1 MKFIV
6 LLGMFILMSSTV
18 FGEVIELSPTET
30 MVDIL
35 NYNEKSVSMHISVGK
50 FERTIQQEGDVAFD
64 NLFVD
69 SWSRLR
75 EEGYPALP
83 SIRKMVM
90 VPENGSIDVDIS
102 VLHSTEFENI
112 LPYPAQ
118 PSAVDNDAFDT
129 PPFTYNEQ
137 FYTSQ
142 NTYPEKMYTI
152 SDVYTI
158 RGLSFVYLTITPFQ
172 YHASKNILSVA
183 EEFEISLNI
192 SGNYEFDDRLYSKYL
207 SSIVM
212 NNAVN
217 PVYEIP
223 QRNQPKD
230 VDGADLIIVTT
241 YDFMDAAETLKEWK
255 SQKGFYT
262 DIAYLEEISSTASN
276 IYTYLFL
283 AYEIWSLPPSF
294 VIFLGDSDIVPTNY
308 INDQLSGGLLGSDR
322 PYACMDAD
330 FHPDM
335 GYGRISVDD
344 EQQAFV
350 VIDKIIQYE
359 KNPPTLPSFY
369 EDVVNAG
376 YFQDDEHDG
385 YETRR
390 FIKTSEEMRDF
401 LLTENY
407 DAERIYV
414 TEGSVNPTNYNNGY
428 YANGGPIPDELLR
441 ANGFPWNGSATDI
454 TNAINTGIFMLT
466 HRDHGYTAGWGDP
479 AYSINNVLQ
488 LTNGELVPMVFSIN
502 CQTGWFD
509 SETDTDP
516 GPSFECFCEE
526 FLRKGNGGAVSTIGA
541 CRNSLSGYNDF
552 LALGMI
558 DGMWN
563 NFLPSFGFDTN
574 GYLGYVL
581 YNGLLAM
588 EEMWGGNST
597 EYEFNIFHVIGD
609 PTIQIWREQPQ
620 EITATHDLSFTY
632 DITSIPITTN
642 INEGI
647 ASLVVDGE
655 LVGKAEFTSSSFD
668 LYLSESLA
676 TPQTGTITIT
686 ARDHQPYIQSVTF
699 IPPNGS
705 FVIIDNFSISDINGN
720 DDGEWDAGEEIV
732 LTYNMTNVGNEPADT
747 VDVVINTDENY
758 LVIDQPLTKIIG
770 LAPGE
775 STSYS
780 TDAQISMDCTNN
792 QKITVEAIVSNLEVD
807 FIDVQNFYVVKLPKI
822 LLPVDSVY
830 YVVYD
835 NSVVSIPFE
844 IQNIGADTL
853 RCKLTNHS
861 HQCADIS
868 ENASYLTIPHVVE
881 FDSLSQLTLTMWL
894 KLSQISQPGFI
905 LNKGVINGDLSFTI
919 SMTNSSTLLYKFR
932 NASGTDF
939 QKIVSLDVAFDE
951 WFNLAIVV
959 DETSITSYLNGDLL
973 ETDNFTSPIY
983 STSTDI
989 LVGSYVNSVYEFNG
1003 YIDELGIYT
1012 EALTQNELQGII
1024 CSTVREN
1031 TPALLSYYKFDSDT
1045 EILDYTGYNDA
1056 IPEGAVSFNEAGAPV
1071 MTWFGFNCL
1080 ELVVEPYQN
1089 LVMDI
1094 SFNTLGYD
1102 PQLFSSSMEITSNA
1116 ENRSDVLI
1124 PIELLYEPYS
1134 VDNNNVNGAF
1144 SVIYSNPYSPND
1156 EIQFSLKTQ
1165 QHISVDIYNI
1175 KGQFVTNIVDDMLAP
1190 QYYSYQWNGKDH
1202 LGRTVENGIYF
1213 IRINAEESTNFK
1225 KMIFLR

>member
-1 MKFIV
+1 MKHMV
-6 LLGMFILMSSTV
+6 LLGLCVLLSSSL
-18 FGEVIELSPTET
+18 FGEVIELSPDQTV
-30 MVDIL
+30 VDVTHFDQNKVIMQITL
-35 NYNEKSVSMHISVGK
+35 DK
-50 FERTIQQEGDVAFD
+50 FERTVQQKGDLAFD

-90 VPENGSIDVDIS
+90 VPSDGSIDVEIN
-102 VLHSTEFENI
+102 VVHSAEYENI

-142 NTYPEKMYTI
+142 NTYPQKMYSI
-152 SDVYTI
+152 SDVFTI

-183 EEFEISLNI
+183 EEFEISINI
-192 SGNYEFDDRLYSKYL
+192 SGTYEFDDRLYSKNL
-207 SSIVM
+207 SSIVL
-212 NNAVN
+212 NNAIN

-223 QRNQPKD
+223 QRTHPKD

-262 DIAYLEEISSTASN
+262 DIAYLEEIGSTASN

-308 INDQLSGGLLGSDR
+308 IPDQLSGGYLGTDR
-322 PYACMDAD
+322 PYACMDGD
-330 FHPDM
+330 YHPDF
-335 GYGRISVDD
+335 GYGRLSVDD

-359 KNPPTLPSFY
+359 KNPPALSSFY

-376 YFQDDEHDG
+376 YFQDDEHNG

-401 LLTENY
+401 LLSENY

-414 TEGSVNPTNYNNGY
+414 TEGSVTPTHYNNGY

-441 ANGFPWNGSATDI
+441 ANGFPWNGNATDI
-454 TNAINTGIFMLT
+454 TNAINNGIFMLT

-479 AYSINNVLQ
+479 AYSNANIAQ
-488 LTNGELVPMVFSIN
+488 LTNGELLPMVFSIN
-502 CQTGWFD
+502 CQTAWFD
-509 SETDTDP
+509 SETDDDP
-516 GPSFECFCEE
+516 GTFECFTEM
-526 FLRKGNGGAVSTIGA
+526 FIRKEDGGAVSTIGA

-563 NFLPSFGFDTN
+563 NFLPDFGFDTN

-581 YNGLLAM
+581 YQGLIAM
-588 EEMWGGNST
+588 EEMWNPLQ
-597 EYEFNIFHVIGD
+597 YEFDIFHVIGD

-620 EITATHDLSFTY
+620 EITAIHDPSFTY

-642 INEGI
+642 IDEGI
-647 ASLVVDGE
+647 ATLVVDGE
-655 LVGKAEFTSSSFD
+655 LIGKTEFTSSTFD
-668 LYLSESLA
+668 LYLSESLS

-686 ARDHQPYIQSVTF
+686 ARDHQPYVQSVTF

-705 FVIIDNFSISDINGN
+705 FVIIDNFSISDLNGN
-720 DDGEWDAGEEIV
+720 ADGEWDAGEEIV
-732 LTYNMTNVGNEPADT
+732 LTYNMTNVGNEP
-747 VDVVINTDENY
+747 VDSVDFEIDTDESF
-758 LVIDQPLTKIIG
+758 LDITQPVTTIIG
-770 LAPGE
+770 LLPSE
-775 STSYS
+775 SIMYS
-780 TDAQISMDCTNN
+780 TDALISIDCTHN
-792 QKITVEAIVSNLEVD
+792 QRITLEAIVSNLGSDFVD
-807 FIDVQNFYVVKLPKI
+807 IQNFNVVKLPKI
-822 LLPVDSVY
+822 VLPIDSVY
-830 YVVYD
+830 YEVSD
-835 NSVVSIPFE
+835 NSVVSVPFE

-853 RCKLTNHS
+853 RCILINHS
-861 HQCADIS
+861 HQCANLT
-868 ENASYLTIPHVVE
+868 ENASYLTIPHVIE
-881 FDSLSQLTLTMWL
+881 FENLSQLTLTMWL

-905 LNKGVINGDLSFTI
+905 LNKGLINGDLSFTI
-919 SMTNSSTLLYKFR
+919 SMTSNSTLLYKFR
-932 NASGTDF
+932 DASGADF
-939 QKIVSLDVAFDE
+939 QKIVSLDVALDE
-951 WFNLAIVV
+951 WFNLAFVV
-959 DETSITSYLNGDLL
+959 DETSITSYLNGELL
-973 ETDNFTSPIY
+973 DTDSFTSPIY
-983 STSTDI
+983 STDADI

-1003 YIDELGIYT
+1003 HIDELGIYT
-1012 EALTQNELQGII
+1012 EAFTQNELQDML
-1024 CSTVREN
+1024 CSTARGN
-1031 TPALLSYYKFDSDT
+1031 SPGMLSYYKFDAET
-1045 EILDYTGYNDA
+1045 EAYDYTGYNDA
-1056 IPEGAVSFNEAGAPV
+1056 IPEGSVSFDDAGAPV
-1071 MTWFGFNCL
+1071 MTWFGFDCS
-1080 ELVVEPYQN
+1080 ELIVEPYQN
-1089 LVMDI
+1089 VVMDI

-1102 PQLFSSSMEITSNA
+1102 PQLFSSYMEISSNA
-1116 ENRSDVLI
+1116 ENRSDLLI

-1134 VDNNNVNGAF
+1134 VDQNNTFNALSF
-1144 SVIYSNPYSPND
+1144 FYSNPFSPND

-1165 QHISVDIYNI
+1165 QHISVDIYNL
-1175 KGQFVTNIVDDMLAP
+1175 KGQFVTNIIDDMLAP

-1202 LGRTVENGIYF
+1202 SGRTIENGVYF
-1213 IRINAEESTNFK
+1213 IRINSEESTTFK
-1225 KMIFLR
+1225 KMVFLR